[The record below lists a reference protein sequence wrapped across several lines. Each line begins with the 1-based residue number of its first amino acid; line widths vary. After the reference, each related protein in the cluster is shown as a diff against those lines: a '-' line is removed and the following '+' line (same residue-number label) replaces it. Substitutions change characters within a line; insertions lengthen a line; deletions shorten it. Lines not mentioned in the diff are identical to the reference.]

1 MGEAIVAAL
10 AALPDTHV
18 VAVTRSTQWRAP
30 AEGVTVEI
38 GDPGDPA
45 FLAAVAVRSGDVD
58 GVINTIGV
66 VDQRRPFDS
75 WDVGDLTEMLRVNTS
90 LSVGFTNAFLPSIRR
105 RRGLV
110 VFINSDA
117 GLESYPN
124 FGAYSA
130 SKFALRALA
139 DALRKEEMPNGV
151 RVTSLYP
158 GKTDTKLLVED
169 YRLNGWKYESE
180 KYISL
185 AALASVIT
193 MVVQLPLESSIYDVT
208 IEPTNRAAPERLA

>member
-30 AEGVTVEI
+30 AVGVTVEI

-58 GVINTIGV
+58 GVI
-66 VDQRRPFDS
+66 
-75 WDVGDLTEMLRVNTS
+75 
-90 LSVGFTNAFLPSIRR
+90 
-105 RRGLV
+105 
-110 VFINSDA
+110 
-117 GLESYPN
+117 
-124 FGAYSA
+124 
-130 SKFALRALA
+130 
-139 DALRKEEMPNGV
+139 
-151 RVTSLYP
+151 
-158 GKTDTKLLVED
+158 KLLVED